1 MYEHPIEGLMVTAM
15 NSIRDMVDVNTIIGE
30 AIEGPGNIMIIPI
43 SKVGFG
49 FAAGGSEFNG
59 ETLDEYTKKDEEEQ
73 VQYRLPFGGGSGA
86 GVSINPVAFLV
97 INGENVKLL
106 PVSHSS
112 AIDKLL
118 DYVPDLI
125 EKVNNMV
132 DKSMQAKIDQRN
144 KEIEQEEIEAKER
157 EKERKEYLET
167 LKQEIGAERKNRG
180 RPPKKNKN
188 SDKTIKIEFDDDYI
202 ENLIEEDE

>member
-1 MYEHPIEGLMVTAM
+1 MVTAM

-30 AIEGPGNIMIIPI
+30 PIEGPGEIMIIPI

-97 INGENVKLL
+97 ITGESVKLL
-106 PVSHSS
+106 PVNHSS
-112 AIDKLL
+112 VMDKLL
-118 DYVPDLI
+118 DYIPDLM
-125 EKVNNMV
+125 EKVNKML
-132 DKSMQAKIDQRN
+132 DKGMQAKIDQKN
-144 KEIEQEEIEAKER
+144 EAIKQEEKVIKER
-157 EKERKEYLET
+157 EKERKEYLDAI
-167 LKQEIGAERKNRG
+167 KQEIGAERKNRG
-180 RPPKKNKN
+180 RPPKKNRNFDKN
-188 SDKTIKIEFDDDYI
+188 IKIDFNDDCTEI
-202 ENLIEEDE
+202 LEEDD